1 MPATD
6 EITLNTTSRPST
18 TAHPAAITQ
27 TAAGAA
33 KGKRRRR
40 SSGRTISA
48 SAGTVNHRVVVGGS
62 APSRNA
68 PSSAITIAASTISAS
83 NPYRR
88 TRGPRSLTE

>member
-6 EITLNTTSRPST
+6 EMTLNTTSRPST
-18 TAHPAAITQ
+18 NARTAAAITQ

-83 NPYRR
+83 NP
-88 TRGPRSLTE
+88 

>member
-18 TAHPAAITQ
+18 SAHPAAITQ

-40 SSGRTISA
+40 SSGSTISA
-48 SAGTVNHRVVVGGS
+48 SAGTVNQRVVVG
-62 APSRNA
+62 PSMDSRKA
-68 PSSAITIAASTISAS
+68 PSSAITSAASTINAS

-88 TRGPRSLTE
+88 TSGPRSLTE